1 MTDQAPESPQADETA
16 DTGTTPPEATADTPE
31 GNVEAESKGEETFS
45 AAYVKQLREE
55 NAKARVKAQR
65 ADELA
70 HRLHTELVRATGR
83 LADPGDIEYDAE
95 HLDDGDKLTAAIDS
109 LLEAKPHLR
118 SRTPKGEVGQGVRG
132 TAEEPASLMSI
143 LKNFA

>member
-1 MTDQAPESPQADETA
+1 MTDQAPESPEADETA
-16 DTGTTPPEATADTPE
+16 DTGTTPPEATADSPE
-31 GNVEAESKGEETFS
+31 ATTEAEPEGEETFS
-45 AAYVKQLREE
+45 AAYVRQLREE

-70 HRLHTELVRATGR
+70 HRLHAELVRATGR

-132 TAEEPASLMSI
+132 GPIEPVGLLGLLRSS
-143 LKNFA
+143 